1 MATVVPLPNPSYQN
15 AIAAGIAVGDT
26 VVVTFQIPIL
36 YRFESVQ
43 RQLLLTAMGLSNFT
57 VQNTNNDISQTLPWS
72 QFYGYLEST

>member
-72 QFYGYLEST
+72 HYPMGMN